1 MTKEQEP
8 IALRYPRDFLWKDVV
23 ARIAIDDKTGQ
34 IMCLEYTKHMNEKD
48 LQRNLHSFRDI
59 RTVPLHCTLVTPYQQ
74 LDQSFQTLAALL
86 VDVTSQQ
93 TPQSQ
98 TAVHGEISVDSDRLG
113 AIAKELFKSL
123 ISSAV
128 SLDDA
133 VIDPW
138 MQATR
143 HGRVDFAEIF
153 CTSNSLL
160 TEAVTANGGRAGTIQ
175 SLEWI
180 RSRHEGRNRQIERGS
195 SW

>member
-1 MTKEQEP
+1 M
-8 IALRYPRDFLWKDVV
+8 
-23 ARIAIDDKTGQ
+23 
-34 IMCLEYTKHMNEKD
+34 
-48 LQRNLHSFRDI
+48 
-59 RTVPLHCTLVTPYQQ
+59 
-74 LDQSFQTLAALL
+74 
-86 VDVTSQQ
+86 TSQQ

-98 TAVHGEISVDSDRLG
+98 TAVHGEISVGSDGPG

-143 HGRVDFAEIF
+143 YGRVDFAEIF
-153 CTSNSLL
+153 CTSDSLL
-160 TEAVTANGGRAGTIQ
+160 TEASEWWTCGTIQ

-180 RSRHEGRNRQIERGS
+180 RSHHEGRNRQIERGS